1 MSEKVHLSGAKSS
14 LKNETFALNS
24 ISEMFKIG
32 SIKEVQTPP
41 KLITT
46 LSVSEN
52 SLGKKHLILDLRYI
66 NEHTKTRL
74 NSMIRIFL
82 KITQNIQTASY
93 LNLIPKVDLIT
104 QTCLKST
111 KLTQVFLHCE
121 IYCLYSSTIRFINIT
136 FCFY

>member
-14 LKNETFALNS
+14 LKNDTLALNA
-24 ISEMFKIG
+24 ISEMFKMG

-41 KLITT
+41 KLLTP

-52 SLGKKHLILDLRYI
+52 SLGKKHLILDLKYI

-82 KITQNIQTASY
+82 KIT
-93 LNLIPKVDLIT
+93 
-104 QTCLKST
+104 
-111 KLTQVFLHCE
+111 
-121 IYCLYSSTIRFINIT
+121 
-136 FCFY
+136 

>member
-1 MSEKVHLSGAKSS
+1 MNLLENGLKVPLFEMSEKVYLSGAKSS

-82 KITQNIQTASY
+82 KIT
-93 LNLIPKVDLIT
+93 
-104 QTCLKST
+104 
-111 KLTQVFLHCE
+111 
-121 IYCLYSSTIRFINIT
+121 
-136 FCFY
+136 

>member
-1 MSEKVHLSGAKSS
+1 MPEKLNLSDDKSS

-24 ISEMFKIG
+24 ISEMLKMG

-41 KLITT
+41 KLITP

-52 SLGKKHLILDLRYI
+52 SLGKKHFISDLRFI

-82 KITQNIQTASY
+82 KLLRTYRDVFVFKFNFKSGSHHINVFEEHQTH
-93 LNLIPKVDLIT
+93 LGFFTL
-104 QTCLKST
+104 
-111 KLTQVFLHCE
+111 
-121 IYCLYSSTIRFINIT
+121 
-136 FCFY
+136 